1 MITEGASGRL
11 VLVRHGQ
18 GSLGTEDYDRLS
30 DVGWVQ
36 AKRLGERL
44 NELTSSAD
52 DLHVCS
58 GSLKRHHQ
66 TVEAMTLP
74 FDAVVDERLNE
85 YRVDQ
90 LITAAMAQGGRLG
103 LDVPDESQLA
113 DPKAYLDT
121 FLAWF
126 PSVLSEWQSGRL
138 SCAHNGPW
146 DAFYTRV
153 IGVAEAWTEHIAKGR
168 TVVSVTS
175 AGVISTLVAKLM
187 DESLAWQRQCNVT
200 LYNASVTELLFTPSS
215 GWQLIRLNCVEHLTH
230 EQHTLA

>member
-1 MITEGASGRL
+1 MTTERTSGRL

-36 AKRLGERL
+36 AKHVGERL
-44 NELTSSAD
+44 NGLVSSYPD
-52 DLHVCS
+52 THVCS

-74 FDAVVDERLNE
+74 MKAAVDERLNE

-90 LITAAMAQGGRLG
+90 LITAAMAQGGTLG
-103 LDVPDESQLA
+103 LAVPDESQLA

-126 PSVLSEWQSGRL
+126 PSVLGEWQSGRL

-146 DAFYTRV
+146 DAFYRRV
-153 IGVAEAWTEHIAKGR
+153 IDVTEAWSEYVSKGR

-200 LYNASVTELLFTPSS
+200 LYNASVTELSFTPES
-215 GWQLIRLNCVEHLTH
+215 GWELIRLNCVEHLPH